1 MIITLSESGMNFGE
15 YDENSVYQIEASE
28 LYQRE
33 LKPNGIKTCEFILVR
48 NNKLLFVEAK
58 SSAPMPPQ
66 GIHVSTD
73 LVEVKMKYN
82 QYVQD
87 IVAKMCDSLTTFA
100 SIVLDRHEK
109 VTLPRQLNFSNFKQ
123 FKICFVLVIKSYDRQ
138 LASELKEKLN
148 KEIRKDRSIWKIEN
162 FIVYTESMA
171 QRMKLVLPKI
181 S

>member
-1 MIITLSESGMNFGE
+1 
-15 YDENSVYQIEASE
+15 
-28 LYQRE
+28 
-33 LKPNGIKTCEFILVR
+33 
-48 NNKLLFVEAK
+48 
-58 SSAPMPPQ
+58 MPPQ

-123 FKICFVLVIKSYDRQ
+123 FKICFVLGIKSYDRQ

-148 KEIRKDRSIWKIEN
+148 KEIRNDRSIWKIEN

-171 QRMKLVLPKI
+171 QRIKLVLPKI